1 MSLNLHKK
9 ISAAL
14 KFKLIKNKKHPT
26 ANTHLINLINHY
38 NIDLVLDVGANNG
51 GFGTALRTEGYKG
64 DIHSFEPVSKTHHE
78 LTKITAQD
86 AKWQVHKLALGETC
100 SEQSINVT
108 ESSDL
113 ASFLDASEFGKHV
126 YKQNLTVAHQE
137 IVTVSTVDEFLA
149 NEIDDL
155 KERKIFL
162 KMDTQGYDTYVI
174 KGASASMNLI
184 CCVLSEIS
192 FFPLYEGM
200 PHYLESLNTYENLGL
215 AVTGLYPISRKKDL
229 SVIEMDCMLINK
241 TNSHD

>member
-1 MSLNLHKK
+1 MGLDFYKK
-9 ISAAL
+9 ITNAF

-26 ANTHLINLINHY
+26 ANAHTINLINHY

-51 GFGTALRTEGYKG
+51 GFGKALRTEGYKG
-64 DIHSFEPVSKTHHE
+64 DIHSFEPVSKTYAE
-78 LTKITAQD
+78 LTQITEQD
-86 AKWQVHKLALGETC
+86 PKWHIHKFALGETC

-113 ASFLDASEFGKHV
+113 ASFLDASEFGKDA

-137 IVTVSTVDEFLA
+137 TVTVNTVDEFLA
-149 NEIDDL
+149 KDIEDI
-155 KERKIFL
+155 KAKRIFL

-174 KGASASMNLI
+174 RGASASMNLI
-184 CCVLSEIS
+184 YCVLSEIS
-192 FFPLYEGM
+192 FIPLYEGM
-200 PHYLESLNTYENLGL
+200 PHYLESLNTYEDLGL